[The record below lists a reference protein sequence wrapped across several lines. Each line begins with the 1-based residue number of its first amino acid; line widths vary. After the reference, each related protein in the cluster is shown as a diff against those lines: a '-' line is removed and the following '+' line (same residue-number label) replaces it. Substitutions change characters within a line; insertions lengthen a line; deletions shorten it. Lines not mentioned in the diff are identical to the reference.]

1 MAGTGA
7 PTAAPAGFF
16 PSIAFIR
23 GIAALLVAWDHL
35 FNVWPERNGIAL
47 RSVGFVERWVM
58 EPLAIMQHGGAFA
71 VALFFMVSGF
81 IIVAVGMRESRR
93 SFAIRR
99 ALRIYPPL
107 WVSIVILLVVYPLAI
122 VLTGAPGLTGY
133 AINKVIDEHGSWT
146 SILLAMSLLN
156 YIVGTPPVNGV
167 AWTLVV
173 ELLFYIAVLALLPL
187 LRTRPRAAI
196 VAAFAFMVAVQVVAK
211 VHWVVFLFAV
221 NCVYVT
227 FLFLG
232 TLVYLRYS
240 QRIGNAFFVTFT
252 GLFWALFVVGVTRY
266 VAQPPW
272 TVAGYGVS
280 YAFAWLVFVALL
292 LVDRHVRLGPVTGF
306 FSRISYSFYLNH
318 GGLGFAI
325 LSMLVPSLGFPVSLA
340 ITLVAVTVVSAASYR
355 YVELPSQRL
364 ARRLTASRKVEA
376 DGAVAT
382 PRAASDQPVQAGDRR
397 VEPSATPEAERGPG

>member
-16 PSIAFIR
+16 PSIALIR
-23 GIAALLVAWDHL
+23 GLAALLVAWDHL
-35 FNVWPERNGIAL
+35 FNIWPQRNGIVL
-47 RSVGFVERWVM
+47 HPVGFVERWVM
-58 EPLAIMQHGGAFA
+58 TPLGLMQHGGAFA

-81 IIVAVGMRESRR
+81 IIVAVGMRESART
-93 SFAIRR
+93 FAIRR

-107 WVSIVILLVVYPLAI
+107 WVSIALLLVVFPLGIA
-122 VLTGAPGLTGY
+122 LTGLPGLTGY
-133 AINKVIDEHGSWT
+133 EINKVIAMDNPWP
-146 SILLAMSLLN
+146 SILLAMSLAN
-156 YIVGTPPVNGV
+156 YLVGTPAVNGV
-167 AWTLVV
+167 AWTLIV
-173 ELLFYIAVLALLPL
+173 ELLFYVAVLALLPL

-196 VAAFAFMVAVQVVAK
+196 VAAFVFFAALQLVAK
-211 VHWVVFLFAV
+211 VHWAVFLFAV

-240 QRIGNAFFVTFT
+240 QRIGNAFFVAFT
-252 GLFWALFVVGVTRY
+252 ALFWALFVVGVERH

-272 TVAGYGVS
+272 TVTGYGVS
-280 YAFAWLVFVALL
+280 YAFAWIVFVALL

-318 GGLGFAI
+318 GGLGFAA
-325 LSMLVPSLGFPVSLA
+325 LTLLVPSLGFPVSLA
-340 ITLVAVTVVSAASYR
+340 VTLVAVTAVSAASYR

-364 ARRLTASRKVEA
+364 ARRLTAA
-376 DGAVAT
+376 
-382 PRAASDQPVQAGDRR
+382 
-397 VEPSATPEAERGPG
+397 PEAKPGPG